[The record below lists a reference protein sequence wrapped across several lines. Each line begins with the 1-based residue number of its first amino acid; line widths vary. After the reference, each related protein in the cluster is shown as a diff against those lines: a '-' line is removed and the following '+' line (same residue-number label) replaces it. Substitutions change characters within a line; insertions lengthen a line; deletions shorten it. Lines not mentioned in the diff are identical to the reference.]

1 MGNRSY
7 LPRKKEDTEVVY
19 CMDFDLGGVDCVQ
32 PNMDIHIGG
41 ETSETNYTECRA
53 GGLYL
58 TDSPSGISGADKKRE
73 KCLQQSSKYKQK
85 AQDLR
90 IFPVCC
96 SGRIKSTARN
106 IGKEEPRV

>member
-1 MGNRSY
+1 
-7 LPRKKEDTEVVY
+7 
-19 CMDFDLGGVDCVQ
+19 MDFDLGGIDRVQ
-32 PNMDIHIGG
+32 PNMDIYIGG

-85 AQDLR
+85 AQNLR
-90 IFPVCC
+90 IFPVYC
-96 SGRIKSTARN
+96 GRRIKSTTRN
-106 IGKEEPRV
+106 VRKEEPRV